1 MPMLELEHL
10 VAFAVFG
17 GSLLVLE
24 VAYQFGRRVK
34 PKEAAPQLA
43 TVQGATLGLLGL
55 LLGFSF
61 SGATGRFI
69 DRQDIV
75 VREANAI
82 GTAYLRA
89 DLLEPARAGALR
101 ATLREFLDARIELF
115 SELDA
120 ARAAADRARLAQLQ
134 TSAWA
139 TATEAVRASP
149 LIGNL
154 VLPPLNEMF
163 DLLSERD
170 NLSERHIPPV
180 VLMLLCGCAALSI
193 STIGYGCGLQRR
205 RGLGTVGTF
214 TVLISV
220 ALWITIDFDYPRR
233 GLIKVSNKPFV
244 EAREA
249 MVDPKGR

>member
-1 MPMLELEHL
+1 MLELEHL
-10 VAFAVFG
+10 VALAVFG

-82 GTAYLRA
+82 GTAYLRT
-89 DLLEPARAGALR
+89 DLMEPARADALR
-101 ATLREFLDARIELF
+101 ATLREYLDARIELF
-115 SELDA
+115 SELDPT
-120 ARAAADRARLAQLQ
+120 RLAAARARLADLQ
-134 TSAWA
+134 RAAWN
-139 TATEAVRASP
+139 TAADAARSNPA
-149 LIGNL
+149 IGNL

-163 DLLSERD
+163 DLLSTRD
-170 NLSERHIPPV
+170 NLSERHIPPL
-180 VLMLLCGCAALSI
+180 VLLLLCGCAALSI

-214 TVLISV
+214 TLLISV

-233 GLIKVSNKPFV
+233 GLIKVSSKPFV
-244 EAREA
+244 EARAA
-249 MVDPKGR
+249 MTGPQGR

>member
-1 MPMLELEHL
+1 MPDLEHL
-10 VAFAVFG
+10 VALAVFG
-17 GSLLVLE
+17 GSLVVLE
-24 VAYQFGRRVK
+24 VSYQFGRRVK

-89 DLLEPARAGALR
+89 DLLEPAPADALR
-101 ATLREFLDARIELF
+101 TALRDYLDARIVLF

-120 ARAAADRARLAQLQ
+120 ARMTAARLRLAELQ
-134 TSAWA
+134 RAAWG
-139 TATEAVRASP
+139 TATEAVRANP
-149 LIGNL
+149 AIGNL
-154 VLPPLNEMF
+154 LLPPLNEMF
-163 DLLSERD
+163 DLLSTRD
-170 NLSERHIPPV
+170 NLSERHIPPI
-180 VLMLLCGCAALSI
+180 VLLLLCGCAALSI

-205 RGLGTVGTF
+205 RGLGTVGAF
-214 TVLISV
+214 TLLVSV

-233 GLIKVSNKPFV
+233 GLIKVSSKPFV
-244 EAREA
+244 ETRAA
-249 MVDPKGR
+249 MTGPQGR

>member
-1 MPMLELEHL
+1 MVLRMEYL
-10 VAFAVFG
+10 VALGIFG
-17 GSLLVLE
+17 GLVLALE

-34 PKEAAPQLA
+34 PKEASPQLA

-61 SGATGRFI
+61 SGATERFI

-89 DLLEPARAGALR
+89 DLLEPDRANTLRAALR
-101 ATLREFLDARIELF
+101 DYLDARIELF
-115 SELDA
+115 RELDA
-120 ARAAADRARLAQLQ
+120 DRMATAHARLAEMQG
-134 TSAWA
+134 SAWGIA
-139 TATEAVRASP
+139 TDAVRASP
-149 LIGNL
+149 EIGIL
-154 VLPPLNEMF
+154 LLPPINEMF
-163 DLLSERD
+163 DLLSTRD
-170 NLSERHIPPV
+170 NLSERHIPPI
-180 VLMLLCGCAALSI
+180 VLLLLCGCAGLAI

-214 TVLISV
+214 TLLISV

-233 GLIKVSNKPFV
+233 GLIKVSSKPFV
-244 EAREA
+244 EARAA
-249 MVDPKGR
+249 MLAPHGR

>member
-1 MPMLELEHL
+1 MLGPEYL
-10 VAFAVFG
+10 VALAVFG

-82 GTAYLRA
+82 GTAYLRT
-89 DLLEPARAGALR
+89 DLLEPARANALR
-101 ATLREFLDARIELF
+101 AALRDYLDARIAHF
-115 SELDA
+115 SELDS
-120 ARAAADRARLAQLQ
+120 ARTATARARLAELQ
-134 TSAWA
+134 GSAWGIA
-139 TATEAVRASP
+139 TDAVRSSP
-149 LIGNL
+149 AIGVL
-154 VLPPLNEMF
+154 MLPPLNEMF
-163 DLLSERD
+163 DLLSTRD
-170 NLSERHIPPV
+170 NLSERHIPPI

-214 TVLISV
+214 TLLISV
-220 ALWITIDFDYPRR
+220 ALWITVDFDYPSR
-233 GLIKVSNKPFV
+233 GLIKVSSKPFRD
-244 EAREA
+244 ARAA
-249 MVDPKGR
+249 MIDPHGQ

>member
-1 MPMLELEHL
+1 MLELEHL
-10 VAFAVFG
+10 VALAVFG

-89 DLLEPARAGALR
+89 DLLEPARADALR
-101 ATLREFLDARIELF
+101 TALRDYLDARIVLF
-115 SELDA
+115 SELDS
-120 ARAAADRARLAQLQ
+120 ARMTTVRARLAELQ
-134 TSAWA
+134 TSAWS
-139 TATEAVRASP
+139 TATEAVRSNPA
-149 LIGNL
+149 IGNL

-163 DLLSERD
+163 DLLSTRD
-170 NLSERHIPPV
+170 NLSERHIPPI
-180 VLMLLCGCAALSI
+180 VLLLLCGCAALSI

-233 GLIKVSNKPFV
+233 GLIKVSSKPFV
-244 EAREA
+244 EARA
-249 MVDPKGR
+249 AILGPQAR